1 MTLSPFRSE
10 ITSNDAR
17 LLVLAT
23 EFSGETGDR
32 LNRLLTSRSPV
43 EAAAPVQSRASWVGW
58 GGVGWWLVVGGW
70 WSLCDFGGWAGG
82 FDTAVKMTA
91 IPSDAPDVRLR
102 PRWEELIM
110 QR

>member
-43 EAAAPVQSRASWVGW
+43 EAAAP
-58 GGVGWWLVVGGW
+58 
-70 WSLCDFGGWAGG
+70 
-82 FDTAVKMTA
+82 
-91 IPSDAPDVRLR
+91 DVRLR